1 MVLAITWTGCSG
13 RGAATGGVW
22 GRQTVW
28 WRRLTLPGAA
38 VVLAITWTGCSGR
51 GAATGGGWGGKLS
64 GGSVLALPEGGGGLG
79 EHLDG
84 VLRQGRG
91 DGAA

>member
-1 MVLAITWTGCSG
+1 M
-13 RGAATGGVW
+13 
-22 GRQTVW
+22 
-28 WRRLTLPGAA
+28 
-38 VVLAITWTGCSGR
+38 VLAITWTGCSGR